1 MFLKLLGCAAMGTA
15 VAFGGAVRAAAVEY
29 PTHAIRLI
37 VPFAPGGAADLFARM
52 MADPLGKKLGQA
64 VVVEN
69 RPGAGATI
77 GAAQVARS
85 APDGYTLLY
94 TTPGPQITNP
104 YLMKSLP
111 YDPKKD
117 LVPVSMLA
125 FVPSVLV
132 VGKQIPVN
140 SVKELIAYAR
150 AHPEKIRIANSGI
163 GATSHLSGELFKAMT
178 GLPLV
183 QVPYAGT
190 GPAMRDL
197 LGGTVEMTIDSV
209 AVYLPYIQSGAV
221 KALGVTTPTELPML
235 AGVPPIGKDL
245 AGFDASPVNYLSAPA
260 GTPPEIIAKLNA
272 AVADVLKHPDL
283 QKRMLDL
290 GMLPESSSPP
300 RMAKLIDT
308 ESEKW
313 KKVIEISGAKL
324 D

>member
-1 MFLKLLGCAAMGTA
+1 MFLKVLGCAAMGAA
-15 VAFGGAVRAAAVEY
+15 VALGGAARAASTDY

-140 SVKELIAYAR
+140 SVKELIAYAH

-221 KALGVTTPTELPML
+221 KALGVTTPKELPML
-235 AGVPPIGKDL
+235 AGVPPIGQDL

-272 AVADVLKHPDL
+272 AVAEVLKHPDL

-300 RMAKLIDT
+300 RMAKLIDS